1 MIRAE
6 NPDTLTSACN
16 LAMSLAQGK
25 YAEAE
30 LPAHVVVQT
39 LTRSPQLG
47 TLQTASSLKNVQ
59 AVIRVSLRPTPPHRP
74 PLARRRRFPPA
85 LKCS

>member
-16 LAMSLAQGK
+16 LAMSLGQQGK

-30 LPAHVVVQT
+30 LPSHVVVQA
-39 LTRSPQLG
+39 LTRSPHLG

-59 AVIRVSLRPTPPHRP
+59 AVIRGS
-74 PLARRRRFPPA
+74 
-85 LKCS
+85 